1 MHWTVRLEVRTS
13 QGEVTTTEL
22 VTFSRPAVVSTLAEV
37 GLVLSEIKALLAK
50 LQASM
55 LCGPVAAYAAHHRAS
70 VGCGALQPLKDRRTC
85 RLQTLF
91 GAGEVEAPRFKA
103 CRCRQPVPMTVSP
116 VCALLSARC
125 TPELERVQAELGART
140 SFRDGARI
148 LEALLP
154 VSPANHESLRSR
166 TYAIALQ
173 LEAADRQAAAEIT
186 AVRDDT
192 AKAAAADAS
201 RPVVMLD
208 GAYIRA
214 VPGHQVRNF
223 EATCGKVER
232 EGQPTRRFA
241 LVRSVA
247 EQPHALLRAALQ
259 DQGWREGGAV
269 TAISDG
275 DPAFPALVR
284 SATGGPVD
292 PILDWFHLSMRVQHV
307 EQVIGGLCAVEPPL
321 APLDHAQIDVERLH
335 HLLWSGHGQRSRA
348 GKPIST
354 SRAGGHRQPAG
365 ECPHDQAPP
374 DALVAP
380 RRPPNASAQGRSAGQ
395 TVWPPSDPACGVAP
409 QVFDISEGQEEE
421 CSYSAQLFSTNQ
433 PIHVGVDSPA
443 VSCAK
448 VWLSS
453 SEPEGQRWSPDF
465 GSPADGVDGL
475 QRR

>member
-1 MHWTVRLEVRTS
+1 MQWTVRLKARTS
-13 QGEVTTTEL
+13 AGEVNTTEL
-22 VTFSRPAVVSTLAEV
+22 ATFSRPAMISTLAEI
-37 GLVLSEIKALLAK
+37 GLMLSETKTLLAK

-55 LCGPVAAYAAHHRAS
+55 LCSQVAEHAAHHRAC
-70 VGCGALQPLKDRRTC
+70 VECRALQPLKDRRTR

-91 GAGEVEAPRFKA
+91 GTVELEAPRFKL
-103 CRCRQPVPMTVSP
+103 CRCRVTTPMAGTVLFSP

-166 TYAIALQ
+166 THAVALQ
-173 LEAADRQAAAEIT
+173 FEAADRQTAAEIT

-192 AKAAAADAS
+192 NKAAAADER

-223 EATCGKVER
+223 EAICGKVER
-232 EGQPTRRFA
+232 DGQSTRRFA

-259 DQGWREGGAV
+259 DQGWREGDPV

-275 DPAFPALVR
+275 DPALPALVR
-284 SATGGPVD
+284 SATGGSVEH
-292 PILDWFHLSMRVQHV
+292 ILDWFHLSMRVQHV
-307 EQVIGGLCAVEPPL
+307 EQVMRGLCALEPLPL
-321 APLDHAQIDVERLH
+321 APLDQAQIDMERLR
-335 HLLWSGHGQRSRA
+335 HLLWSGDHKKAREALGRITGGAKDAAMLNNPAVEAGMRRLVARCTELQTYIETNEGALIDYGERYRA

-354 SRAGGHRQPAG
+354 SRAEGTVNQLVSARMNKRRQM
-365 ECPHDQAPP
+365 
-374 DALVAP
+374 
-380 RRPPNASAQGRSAGQ
+380 R
-395 TVWPPSDPACGVAP
+395 
-409 QVFDISEGQEEE
+409 
-421 CSYSAQLFSTNQ
+421 
-433 PIHVGVDSPA
+433 
-443 VSCAK
+443 
-448 VWLSS
+448 
-453 SEPEGQRWSPDF
+453 
-465 GSPADGVDGL
+465 
-475 QRR
+475 